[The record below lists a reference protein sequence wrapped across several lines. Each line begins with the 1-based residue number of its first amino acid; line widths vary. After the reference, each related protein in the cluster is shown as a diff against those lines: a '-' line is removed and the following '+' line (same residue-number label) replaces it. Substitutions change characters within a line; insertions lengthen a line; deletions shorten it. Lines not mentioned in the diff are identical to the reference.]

1 MCSPF
6 LTNRLHFFSTLFFNA
21 FFQRFFSTLF
31 FVFFVFYFSFLSFL
45 TQISGIR
52 LFIKTYTACHVYTV
66 TPFASTLPHS
76 HFYSITMSDTYSSSE
91 PLFFLT

>member
-21 FFQRFFSTLF
+21 FFRFFRF
-31 FVFFVFYFSFLSFL
+31 FFFYFSFLSFL

>member
-1 MCSPF
+1 M
-6 LTNRLHFFSTLFFNA
+6 
-21 FFQRFFSTLF
+21 
-31 FVFFVFYFSFLSFL
+31 FL

-52 LFIKTYTACHVYTV
+52 LFIKTYTAFHVYTV

>member
-6 LTNRLHFFSTLFFNA
+6 LTNRLRFFSTLFFNA
-21 FFQRFFSTLF
+21 FFRFFF
-31 FVFFVFYFSFLSFL
+31 FYFSFLSFL

>member
-1 MCSPF
+1 MVCAAHF
-6 LTNRLHFFSTLFFNA
+6 LQTGCA